1 MGGCTYIRGG
11 IEGAVPRLGAVLGGG
26 GVPRLG

>member
-26 GVPRLG
+26 EYLD